1 MDAGTAAMM
10 GGAAGLMTG
19 VLLAEA
25 TQPHY
30 GWGGGSCGPPTIIG
44 AAAASWLW
52 GGSAGPLASST
63 GAHAHARLPMQARD
77 ARAAPAAA
85 AAFPLHLSHAPAW
98 LPPLPPT
105 RSPQRTQR

>member
-30 GWGGGSCGPPTIIG
+30 GGGWYGPPCGPTVIG
-44 AAAASWLW
+44 
-52 GGSAGPLASST
+52 GY
-63 GAHAHARLPMQARD
+63 M
-77 ARAAPAAA
+77 
-85 AAFPLHLSHAPAW
+85 
-98 LPPLPPT
+98 
-105 RSPQRTQR
+105 

>member
-30 GWGGGSCGPPTIIG
+30 GYGWYGPSCGPTVIG
-44 AAAASWLW
+44 ERGA
-52 GGSAGPLASST
+52 GRVSAGFTSCSVCLLNAVAMCFVDPV
-63 GAHAHARLPMQARD
+63 G
-77 ARAAPAAA
+77 
-85 AAFPLHLSHAPAW
+85 
-98 LPPLPPT
+98 LPPCPALG
-105 RSPQRTQR
+105 